1 MAESALDVEQLRKTY
16 GWGRQRLVA
25 VNDVSFSVRPGE
37 IVGLLGP
44 NGAGKTTLIKSI
56 LHLVEPDA
64 GRVRLFGRDIPRNR
78 HAMYR
83 VVTAVLEGARNT
95 YWRMSIR
102 ENLAFFAGMQGINTK
117 RRRAFHD
124 ELIER
129 FGLMDKADT
138 VVNQLSTGMKQK
150 VAVACAFARETEILF
165 LDEPTLGLDLHASHT
180 LRTELK
186 QLAADHRRTIILSSH
201 DMDVVRD
208 LCQRVII
215 VNQGTVVVDD
225 EVDNLVALFRTEAY
239 NIHIGSLLD
248 DVVRRRLEQSF
259 AISNWS
265 VVNGETRFNANLDE
279 ANRLYELIDE
289 LRTAEVPLIG
299 VAKSEPDLA
308 QVFLHVT
315 QAESVKSEEA
325 AQ

>member
-1 MAESALDVEQLRKTY
+1 
-16 GWGRQRLVA
+16 
-25 VNDVSFSVRPGE
+25 
-37 IVGLLGP
+37 
-44 NGAGKTTLIKSI
+44 
-56 LHLVEPDA
+56 
-64 GRVRLFGRDIPRNR
+64 
-78 HAMYR
+78 
-83 VVTAVLEGARNT
+83 
-95 YWRMSIR
+95 
-102 ENLAFFAGMQGINTK
+102 
-117 RRRAFHD
+117 
-124 ELIER
+124 
-129 FGLMDKADT
+129 
-138 VVNQLSTGMKQK
+138 
-150 VAVACAFARETEILF
+150 
-165 LDEPTLGLDLHASHT
+165 
-180 LRTELK
+180 
-186 QLAADHRRTIILSSH
+186 
-201 DMDVVRD
+201 MDVVRD